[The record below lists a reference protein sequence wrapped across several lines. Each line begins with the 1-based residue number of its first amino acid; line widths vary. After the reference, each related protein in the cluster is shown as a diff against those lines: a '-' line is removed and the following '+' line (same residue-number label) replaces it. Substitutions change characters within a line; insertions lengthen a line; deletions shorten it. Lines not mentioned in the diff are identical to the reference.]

1 MRRAELPAQAKRGP
15 GSAAKPALGPFPGEL
30 PAACE
35 RSCWGPPAP
44 PVDTGH
50 RTLSKSVLSM
60 SCVPGTPIGQRQREA
75 GRLGPAPAAVPP
87 LGREAD
93 GQPAR
98 STVRTVGAPGRC
110 GETEQ
115 GPGRG
120 APVGGDGGRG
130 QPRWVTR
137 VETPGQVSWAR
148 PRACPESLPPPPP
161 PPGAAPRPP
170 RPAGPCRPSAS
181 PRGACSHPGTSPAA
195 GGRVSSAGRLAAPLV
210 LRRAVVVAFVPRNV
224 SHFLNVLPTLPVW
237 RGLAGE
243 TRYLPV
249 ATSG

>member
-30 PAACE
+30 PTACE

-75 GRLGPAPAAVPP
+75 GRLGPAPAAVPR
-87 LGREAD
+87 LGGEAG

-148 PRACPESLPPPPP
+148 PRACPESPAWGRAPPPSGRHLDPRSQP
-161 PPGAAPRPP
+161 ARAAPARPRVAP
-170 RPAGPCRPSAS
+170 ARTRARLPQPAGGC
-181 PRGACSHPGTSPAA
+181 PR
-195 GGRVSSAGRLAAPLV
+195 RVA
-210 LRRAVVVAFVPRNV
+210 LRRLSCCAGLWWLR
-224 SHFLNVLPTLPVW
+224 SCRETLVIF
-237 RGLAGE
+237 
-243 TRYLPV
+243 
-249 ATSG
+249 

>member
-30 PAACE
+30 PTACE

-75 GRLGPAPAAVPP
+75 GRLGPAPAAVPR
-87 LGREAD
+87 LGGEAG

-148 PRACPESLPPPPP
+148 PRACPELPAWGQAPPPP
-161 PPGAAPRPP
+161 
-170 RPAGPCRPSAS
+170 
-181 PRGACSHPGTSPAA
+181 RGGTSTPAPSRPVPPQ
-195 GGRVSSAGRLAAPLV
+195 RVPAWRLLAPGHV
-210 LRRAVVVAFVPRNV
+210 SRSRRAG
-224 SHFLNVLPTLPVW
+224 VLGGSPCGASRAAQGCGGCV
-237 RGLAGE
+237 RAAK
-243 TRYLPV
+243 R
-249 ATSG
+249 